1 MLAIII
7 PYYKRT
13 FFEETLESLAN
24 QTNKLFKVYIG
35 DDASPENPKD
45 LLEKFK
51 GNFDFVYHRF
61 VDNLG
66 GKSLTQQWERCI
78 ALSGDEEWIMIL
90 GDDDVLDSTVVAS
103 WYVHFNTFCGQTNVI
118 RYATKVKDDSLG
130 IVSYVYHHPIW
141 ENAADSYWKKY
152 KDWSRSSLSEY
163 VFSRS
168 VFLKYGFKNYPLAW
182 HSDDAAWLDFSDY
195 KPIYT
200 INESVVYIRMSSIN
214 ISGKTDNLNFK
225 QKSFFLFLKYI
236 LFKKA
241 SLFNRVQLNDF
252 TRKYENEILKDRKLL
267 PIEWFFVLYWTVRYL
282 GCYNIKKLVK
292 RIVKTVLN
300 RNEQS
305 INF

>member
-1 MLAIII
+1 MLAIVI
-7 PYYKRT
+7 PYYKIT
-13 FFEETLESLAN
+13 FFKETIESLAN
-24 QTNKLFKVYIG
+24 QTDKRFKVYIG
-35 DDASPENPKD
+35 DDASPENPLE
-45 LLEKFK
+45 LLNQFQGKL
-51 GNFDFVYHRF
+51 DFVYHRF

-90 GDDDVLDSTVVAS
+90 GDDDYLSVNVVDS
-103 WYVHFNTFCGQTNVI
+103 WYKNFHLFANKVSLI

-130 IVSYVYHHPIW
+130 IVSSVYQHPIW

-195 KPIYT
+195 KPIYA
-200 INESVVYIRMSSIN
+200 INESVVYIRMSTIN

-225 QKSFFLFLKYI
+225 QKSQFLLLKYI
-236 LFKKA
+236 LSKKA
-241 SLFNRVQLNDF
+241 SLFDREQLNSF
-252 TRKYENEILKDRKLL
+252 TRKYENEILKDRKLI
-267 PIEWFFVLYWTVRYL
+267 PIEWFFVLCWTVRYL
-282 GCYNIKKLVK
+282 GYHNIKKLVK
-292 RIVKTVLN
+292 RILKTVLN
-300 RNEQS
+300 RNE
-305 INF
+305 

>member
-7 PYYKRT
+7 PYFKLT
-13 FFEETLESLAN
+13 FFNETLQSLAN
-24 QTNKLFKVYIG
+24 QTDQRFKVYIG
-35 DDASPENPKD
+35 DDASPENPLE
-45 LLEKFK
+45 LLNQFQGKL
-51 GNFDFVYHRF
+51 DFVYHRF

-90 GDDDVLDSTVVAS
+90 GDDDYLSVNIVDS
-103 WYVHFNTFCGQTNVI
+103 WYKNFHLFANKVSLI

-130 IVSYVYHHPIW
+130 IVSSVYQHPIW

-163 VFSRS
+163 IFSRAS
-168 VFLKYGFKNYPLAW
+168 YLKYGFHDYPLAW

-200 INESVVYIRMSSIN
+200 INESVVFIRMSTIN

-225 QKSFFLFLKYI
+225 QKSQFLFLKYI
-236 LFKKA
+236 FFKKA
-241 SLFNRVQLNDF
+241 SLFDREQLNSF
-252 TRKYENEILKDRKLL
+252 TRKYENEILKDRKLIT
-267 PIEWFFVLYWTVRYL
+267 IEWFFVLYWTVRYL
-282 GCYNIKKLVK
+282 GCHNIKKLVK
-292 RIVKTVLN
+292 RILKTVLN
-300 RNEQS
+300 RNE
-305 INF
+305 

>member
-7 PYYKRT
+7 PYFKLT
-13 FFEETLESLAN
+13 FFQETLQSLAN
-24 QTNKLFKVYIG
+24 QTDKRFKVYIG
-35 DDASPENPKD
+35 DDASIKSPTD
-45 LLEKFK
+45 LLEKYTEK
-51 GNFDFVYHRF
+51 FDFEYHRF
-61 VDNLG
+61 EENLG

-90 GDDDVLDSTVVAS
+90 ADDDYLSVNVVDS
-103 WYVHFNTFCGQTNVI
+103 WYKNFHLFANKVSLI

-130 IVSYVYHHPIW
+130 IVSSVYQHPIW

-195 KPIYT
+195 KPIYA
-200 INESVVYIRMSSIN
+200 INESVVYIRMSTIN

-225 QKSFFLFLKYI
+225 QKSQFLFLKYI

-241 SLFNRVQLNDF
+241 SLFDREQLNSF
-252 TRKYENEILKDRKLL
+252 TRKYENEILKDRKLIT
-267 PIEWFFVLYWTVRYL
+267 IEWFFVLYWTVRYL
-282 GCYNIKKLVK
+282 GYHNIKKLVK
-292 RIVKTVLN
+292 RILKTVLN
-300 RNEQS
+300 RNE
-305 INF
+305 